1 MLAAAAVTGALAFL
15 GTSMGRPSKA
25 VAARIAP
32 PDFVVG
38 ETPEGD
44 IWLRGRVGPG
54 MLNQFARVRPKQGR
68 RVILTS
74 SGGSAGD
81 GIAIAAIIFE
91 NRMHTVVRGAC
102 YSSCANYLF
111 FAGVTKTVEPG
122 GMIGFHGW
130 PRAATEADRERV
142 AAAIERRRPG
152 ATPEELEVAFRQ
164 FEAKSAADMA
174 RQAAFYAAIGSPRLP
189 RLMRVLDADPVDY
202 PTGRP
207 YRGGRLAIVPTQGTL
222 ERCFG
227 VRGIAA
233 YSRPERVQ
241 RIDWASDRAP
251 TSGADLQLV
260 WTREAEPDCAVFD
273 RAGPET
279 RPGVE
284 RRPSP
289 RPERDPDRPRRRVRV
304 LNMASL

>member
-1 MLAAAAVTGALAFL
+1 MTGILSLLATAIGQ
-15 GTSMGRPSKA
+15 PSKA
-25 VAARIAP
+25 VADRIPP

-74 SGGSAGD
+74 PGGSAGD
-81 GIAIAAIIFE
+81 GISIARVILD
-91 NRMHTVVRGAC
+91 NGMHTVVRGAC

-111 FAGVTKTVEPG
+111 FAGATKTIEPG

-130 PRAATEADRERV
+130 PRAAVEADRERV

-152 ATPEELEVAFRQ
+152 STPEEIDVAFQQ
-164 FEAKSAADMA
+164 FAAKSAADMA
-174 RQAAFYAAIGSPRLP
+174 RQAEFYALIGTPRLP
-189 RLMRVLDADPVDY
+189 ALMRVLDADPVDY

-207 YRGGRLAIVPTQGTL
+207 YRGGRLAIVPTRETL

-233 YSRPERVQ
+233 YSRPDRVQ

-251 TSGADLQLV
+251 TSGADLQLI
-260 WTREAEPDCAVFD
+260 WTRQHAPDCAVFE
-273 RAGPET
+273 ANGPET
-279 RPGVE
+279 RPRIE

-289 RPERDPDRPRRRVRV
+289 RPEGDGDRPNRRRVRI
-304 LNMASL
+304 LTMTGG

>member
-1 MLAAAAVTGALAFL
+1 MVAGILALLGA
-15 GTSMGRPSKA
+15 SVGRPSKA
-25 VAARIAP
+25 VADRIPP

-38 ETPEGD
+38 TTPEGD
-44 IWLRGRVGPG
+44 IWLRGRINAG

-81 GIAIAAIIFE
+81 GISIARIILD
-91 NRMHTVVRGAC
+91 NGMHTVVRGAC

-111 FAGVTKTVEPG
+111 FAGATKTVEPG

-130 PRAATEADRERV
+130 PRAAVEGDRERV

-152 ATPEELEVAFRQ
+152 ATPDEIDVAFRQ
-164 FEAKSAADMA
+164 FAAKSTADMV
-174 RQAAFYAAIGSPRLP
+174 RQTEFYALIGSPRLP
-189 RLMRVLDADPVDY
+189 GLMRVLDADPIDY

-207 YRGGRLAIVPTQGTL
+207 YHGGRLAIVPTQATL

-227 VRGIAA
+227 VKGLKA
-233 YSRPERVQ
+233 YSRPARVQ
-241 RIDWASDRAP
+241 RIDWASSRAP

-260 WTREAEPDCAVFD
+260 WTRAPDPDCSVFEA
-273 RAGPET
+273 RGPET
-279 RPGVE
+279 RPRLE

-289 RPERDPDRPRRRVRV
+289 RPEREHDRPRRRVRI
-304 LNMASL
+304 LNMAGL

>member
-1 MLAAAAVTGALAFL
+1 VLAAATVTGILALL
-15 GTSMGRPSKA
+15 GASIGQPSKA
-25 VAARIAP
+25 VAERIPP
-32 PDFVVG
+32 PDFLVG

-54 MLNQFARVRPKQGR
+54 MLNQFARIRHKQGR

-81 GIAIAAIIFE
+81 GISIARIILD

-111 FAGVTKTVEPG
+111 FAGVTKTVERG

-152 ATPEELEVAFRQ
+152 ASPAEIDVAFQQ
-164 FEAKSAADMA
+164 FEARSAADMA
-174 RQAAFYAAIGSPRLP
+174 RQAEFYALIGSPRLP
-189 RLMRVLDADPVDY
+189 GLMRVLDADPIDY

-207 YRGGRLAIVPTQGTL
+207 YRGGRLAIVPTREVL

-227 VRGIAA
+227 VRGITA
-233 YSRPERVQ
+233 YSRPDRVR

-251 TSGADLQLV
+251 ASGADLQLV
-260 WTREAEPDCAVFD
+260 WTREPAPDCSLF
-273 RAGPET
+273 RGKGPET
-279 RPGVE
+279 RPRQE
-284 RRPSP
+284 RRPEPSE
-289 RPERDPDRPRRRVRV
+289 RPGRRRVRV
-304 LNMASL
+304 LDMAAL